1 MAVDRNKRKGG
12 KSKSRSKGARWT
24 PCPSPELFLQLSV
37 LSASGTSPSRIK
49 YPWKDGL
56 LFSIVL
62 NNRHNQQIRHIHYT
76 YSNTNTKHWPSVGQ
90 WHTPGEVAHNG
101 RWKPWHS
108 IRPFLQ
114 KTQHSGI
121 DCWNWHFLSSS
132 EKSETKNWSCIQLHK
147 TLHQACLNIFK
158 SSVFQFSNS
167 FCSSVLKE
175 LSFSMAQ
182 T

>member
-1 MAVDRNKRKGG
+1 MAVDRNKRKRG

-76 YSNTNTKHWPSVGQ
+76 YSNTNIKHWPCVGQ
-90 WHTPGEVAHNG
+90 WHTPREAAHNG
-101 RWKPWHS
+101 RWKPWHG
-108 IRPFLQ
+108 IRHLQ
-114 KTQHSGI
+114 KTQHSRM
-121 DCWNWHFLSSS
+121 DYWNWHFLSSS

-147 TLHQACLNIFK
+147 TLPCMSYFQKFCV
-158 SSVFQFSNS
+158 SVQQF
-167 FCSSVLKE
+167 FLLICS
-175 LSFSMAQ
+175 
-182 T
+182 